1 MPVMMERLYDALR
14 AAHVPDEQARAAA
27 VEAAEHESRFAAIE
41 SRLSQLD
48 GRLVALEGRVTMLTW
63 VVGINIAL
71 TAAVLAKLLT
81 LH

>member
-27 VEAAEHESRFAAIE
+27 VEAAEHENRFGAIE
-41 SRLSQLD
+41 TRL
-48 GRLVALEGRVTMLTW
+48 AELEARVCMLTW

-71 TAAVLAKLLT
+71 TAAALAKLLT

>member
-41 SRLSQLD
+41 TKL
-48 GRLVALEGRVTMLTW
+48 AELEARVSTLTW

-71 TAAVLAKLLT
+71 TTAVLAKLLT
-81 LH
+81 LR